1 MSKTKDL
8 GRAPLLPLVF
18 RLAIPTM
25 LAQFV
30 SVLYSVVDRI
40 FIGNIP
46 EVGSIALAGAGVC
59 GPIVTLIS
67 SFATLVG
74 LGGSPIIA
82 MKMGEGDHKT
92 AHRLLA
98 NCFVLLAGLSVVL
111 TALFLLFREPLLLWF
126 GASEQSFP
134 YANTYLTIYTAGSFF
149 AMMATGMNSFLICQ
163 GYSGL
168 SMGTVALGAVLN
180 IILDPI
186 FIFGLNLGVAGA
198 AWATVLSQIASCG
211 FVLAMLRRKT
221 IPVRLERDRLSLSL
235 MGSVLRF
242 GLTPFLTI
250 SLDSVILIL
259 LNAVLQRRGGAAMGD
274 VLVSCNTIVQ
284 SYVLLI
290 TMPLGGITGGCQPIA
305 SYNYGAGNTAR
316 VRKGIR
322 YVTLLCLAFTG
333 VMTLCT
339 FTLSPLFVRLFTQDG
354 VLAALAVEYIKRLF
368 LFVLPLAE
376 QYTAVDMS
384 TALGR
389 IRLSLFCSLNRKF
402 WFTVLV
408 FALPSLLGAADAA
421 FWAEPIVDLCC
432 AILTSLLVFTTLP
445 AFLRQREVHAG
456 GPLGPA

>member
-1 MSKTKDL
+1 MTKTKDL

-18 RLAIPTM
+18 SLAIPTM

-30 SVLYSVVDRI
+30 SVLYSIVDRI

-46 EVGSIALAGAGVC
+46 EIGAIALAGAGVC

-74 LGGSPIIA
+74 LGGSPLVA
-82 MKMGEGDHKT
+82 MKMGAGDKKT
-92 AHRLLA
+92 AHQLLA
-98 NCFVLLAGLSVVL
+98 NCFVLLSGLSMLL
-111 TALFLLFREPLLLWF
+111 TALFLLFREPLLMWF
-126 GASEQSFP
+126 GASQQSFP

-186 FIFGLNLGVAGA
+186 FIFVFDLGVAGA
-198 AWATVLSQIASCG
+198 AWATVLSQMASCV
-211 FVLAMLRRKT
+211 FVLAMLRRRS
-221 IPVRLERDRLSLSL
+221 IPIRLERDQLSPALMRGVLS
-235 MGSVLRF
+235 F

-259 LNAVLQRRGGAAMGD
+259 LNVVLQRQGGALGD

-284 SYVLLI
+284 SYMLLI
-290 TMPLGGITGGCQPIA
+290 TMPMGGITGGCQPIA
-305 SYNYGAGNTAR
+305 SYNYGAGNTLR
-316 VRKGIR
+316 IRRGIR
-322 YVTLLCLAFTG
+322 YVALLCLAFTG

-354 VLAALAVEYIKRLF
+354 ELAALAVRYIRRFCLCAI
-368 LFVLPLAE
+368 PLAL

-389 IRLSLFCSLNRKF
+389 IRLALFCSVNRKT
-402 WFTVLV
+402 WFTVLIFV
-408 FALPSLLGAADAA
+408 LPAALGAADAA
-421 FWAEPIVDLCC
+421 FWAEPIVDLGC
-432 AILTSLLVFTTLP
+432 AILTSLLVYTTLP
-445 AFLRQREVHAG
+445 AFLRHREVHAG
-456 GPLGPA
+456 DPQSPA

>member
-18 RLAIPTM
+18 GLAIPTM
-25 LAQFV
+25 MAQFV
-30 SVLYSVVDRI
+30 SVLYSIVDRI

-46 EVGSIALAGAGVC
+46 EIGAVALAGAGVC

-74 LGGSPIIA
+74 LGGSPNVA

-92 AHRLLA
+92 AHQLLA

-111 TALFLLFREPLLLWF
+111 TALFLIFREPLLMWF
-126 GASEQSFP
+126 GASQQSFP

-149 AMMATGMNSFLICQ
+149 AVMATGMNSFLICQ
-163 GYSGL
+163 GYAGL

-186 FIFGLNLGVAGA
+186 FIFVLEMGVAGA
-198 AWATVLSQIASCG
+198 AWATVLSQMASCV
-211 FVLAMLRRKT
+211 FVLAMLRRKSM
-221 IPVRLERDRLSLSL
+221 PVRLERDKLSLPL

-250 SLDSVILIL
+250 SLDSGILIL
-259 LNAVLQRRGGAAMGD
+259 LNAVLQRQGGAVLGD
-274 VLVSCNTIVQ
+274 ILVSCNTIVQ
-284 SYVLLI
+284 SYMLLI
-290 TMPLGGITGGCQPIA
+290 TMPLGGITGGCQPIV
-305 SYNYGAGNTAR
+305 SYNYGAGDTGRIRTA
-316 VRKGIR
+316 IR
-322 YVTLLCLAFTG
+322 YVAGLCVAFTA

-339 FTLSPLFVRLFTQDG
+339 FTLSPLFVRLFTQDNR
-354 VLAALAVEYIKRLF
+354 LATLSVKYIRRF
-368 LFVLPLAE
+368 CLFVIPLGL

-384 TALGR
+384 TAMGR
-389 IRLSLFCSLNRKF
+389 IRFALSCSLTRKF
-402 WFTVLV
+402 CFTVLTL
-408 FALPSLLGAADAA
+408 ALPLLLGAADAA

-432 AILTSLLVFTTLP
+432 PILTCGILLATLP
-445 AFLRQREVHAG
+445 GYLRQRELHARS
-456 GPLGPA
+456 